1 MNPISWDVSCRSNK
15 HIKLNVSIGH
25 FATSHSHIDHYM
37 GFTEMRTD
45 CHQAMLCAQEL
56 AKFYTHSKPI
66 DTIICLEYTQV
77 IGSYVATILTEPGSR
92 GVNERHR
99 ISVITPESNSS
110 GQLVFSG
117 DVQYLVQNKSVLV
130 LISTVST
137 GRSLERALE
146 CIAYYGGH
154 LVGVAALF
162 SAVDSA
168 AGVPIQKLF
177 SPEDVPDYHSYQSS
191 ECPYCKKGRKLD
203 GLVNA
208 AGYTRI

>member
-15 HIKLNVSIGH
+15 KIKLNVTIGH

-37 GFTEMRTD
+37 GFTDMRTN
-45 CHQAMLCAQEL
+45 CHSAMLCAQEL

-92 GVNERHR
+92 GVNERHN

-130 LISTVST
+130 LISTIST

-162 SAVDSA
+162 SAVERIADTDIHA
-168 AGVPIQKLF
+168 LF

>member
-1 MNPISWDVSCRSNK
+1 MNANSWEVSCKSNRK
-15 HIKLNVSIGH
+15 IKLNVSIGH

-37 GFTEMRTD
+37 GFTDMRTN
-45 CHQAMLCAQEL
+45 CHMAKLCAQEIS
-56 AKFYTHSKPI
+56 KFYSHSKPV

-77 IGSYVATILTEPGSR
+77 IGSYVAEILTEPGSR
-92 GVNERHR
+92 GVNERHQ
-99 ISVITPESNSS
+99 IYVITPESNSS

-117 DVQYLVQNKSVLV
+117 DIQSLVANRSILV

-146 CIAYYGGH
+146 CINYYGGH

-162 SAVDSA
+162 SAVKEAS
-168 AGVPIQKLF
+168 GCEIHTLF
-177 SPEDVPDYHSYQSS
+177 SPDDVPDYHSYSS
-191 ECPYCKKGRKLD
+191 NECPYCKRGRKLD

>member
-1 MNPISWDVSCRSNK
+1 MNPNTWDVSCRSNK
-15 HIKLNVSIGH
+15 NIKLSITLGH

-37 GFTEMRTD
+37 GFTEMRTN
-45 CHQAMLCAQEL
+45 CHQAMLCAREL
-56 AKFYTHSKPI
+56 AKFYSHSKPV

-92 GVNERHR
+92 GVNERHN

-117 DVQYLVQNKSVLV
+117 DVQNLVQNKSVLV

-162 SAVDSA
+162 SAVGSIN
-168 AGVPIQKLF
+168 GEPIHALF
-177 SPEDVPDYHSYQSS
+177 SPDDVPDYGSYASS
-191 ECPYCKKGRKLD
+191 ECPYCRKGRKLD
-203 GLVNA
+203 GIVNA
-208 AGYTRI
+208 AGLTRI

>member
-1 MNPISWDVSCRSNK
+1 MNTNTWEVSCKSNK
-15 HIKLNVSIGH
+15 NIKLSVSIGH
-25 FATSHSHIDHYM
+25 FATSHAHIDHYM
-37 GFTEMRTD
+37 SFTDMRTN
-45 CHQAMLCAQEL
+45 CHMARFCAQEL

-77 IGSYVATILTEPGSR
+77 IGSYVASILTEPGSR
-92 GVNERHR
+92 GVNERHQ

-110 GQLVFSG
+110 GQLVFPG
-117 DVQYLVQNKSVLV
+117 DVQNLVSNKSILV

-162 SAVDSA
+162 SAVEKS
-168 AGVPIQKLF
+168 AGVEIHSLF
-177 SPEDVPDYHSYQSS
+177 SPDDVPDYHSYHSS
-191 ECPYCKKGRKLD
+191 ECPYCQKGRKLD

>member
-1 MNPISWDVSCRSNK
+1 MNSNTWEVSCKSNK
-15 HIKLNVSIGH
+15 NIKLSVSIGH

-37 GFTEMRTD
+37 GFTDMRTN
-45 CHQAMLCAQEL
+45 CHMAKLCAREL
-56 AKFYTHSKPI
+56 AKFYSHSKPV

-77 IGSYVATILTEPGSR
+77 IGSYVADILTEPGSR

-99 ISVITPESNSS
+99 IYVITPESNSS

-117 DVQYLVQNKSVLV
+117 DIQSLVANRSILV
-130 LISTVST
+130 LISTIST

-146 CIAYYGGH
+146 CINYYGGH

-162 SAVDSA
+162 SAVDEM
-168 AGVPIQKLF
+168 AGVEIHKLF
-177 SPEDVPDYHSYQSS
+177 SPDDVPDYHSYQSS
-191 ECPYCKKGRKLD
+191 ECPYCKRGRKLD

>member
-1 MNPISWDVSCRSNK
+1 MNPTTWDVSCKSNK
-15 HIKLNVSIGH
+15 NIKLNISIGH

-37 GFTEMRTD
+37 GLTEMRTN
-45 CHQAMLCAQEL
+45 CHAAMLCAREL
-56 AKFYTHSKPI
+56 AKFYTLTKPI

-77 IGSYVATILTEPGSR
+77 IGSYVATLLTEPGSR
-92 GVNERHR
+92 GVNERHQ
-99 ISVITPESNSS
+99 INVITPESNSS

-117 DVQYLVQNKSVLV
+117 DVQDLVQNRSVLV

-146 CIAYYGGH
+146 CITYYGGH

-162 SAVDSA
+162 SAVEKA
-168 AGVPIQKLF
+168 VGVEIHSLF
-177 SPEDVPDYHSYQSS
+177 SPADVPEYHSYQSS

-208 AGYTRI
+208 AGLTRI

>member
-1 MNPISWDVSCRSNK
+1 MNSNTWEVSCKSNK
-15 HIKLNVSIGH
+15 NIKLSVSIGH

-37 GFTEMRTD
+37 GFTDMRTN
-45 CHQAMLCAQEL
+45 CHMAKLCAREL
-56 AKFYTHSKPI
+56 AKFYSHSKPV

-77 IGSYVATILTEPGSR
+77 IGSYVADILMEPGSR

-99 ISVITPESNSS
+99 IYVITPESNSS

-117 DVQYLVQNKSVLV
+117 DVQNLVANKSVLV

-162 SAVDSA
+162 SAVDDM
-168 AGVPIQKLF
+168 AGVPIHKLF
-177 SPEDVPDYHSYQSS
+177 SPDDVPDYHSYQSS
-191 ECPYCKKGRKLD
+191 ECPYCKRGRKLD

-208 AGYTRI
+208 AGYTKI

>member
-1 MNPISWDVSCRSNK
+1 MNSNTWEVSCKSNK
-15 HIKLNVSIGH
+15 NIKLSVSIGH

-37 GFTEMRTD
+37 GFTDMRTN
-45 CHQAMLCAQEL
+45 CHMAKLCAREL
-56 AKFYTHSKPI
+56 AKFYSHSKPV

-77 IGSYVATILTEPGSR
+77 IGSYVADILTEPGSR

-99 ISVITPESNSS
+99 IFVITPESNSS

-117 DVQYLVQNKSVLV
+117 DVQNLVANKSVLV

-162 SAVDSA
+162 SAVDDM
-168 AGVPIQKLF
+168 AGVPIHKLF
-177 SPEDVPDYHSYQSS
+177 SPDDVPDYHSYQSS
-191 ECPYCKKGRKLD
+191 ECPYCKRGRKLD

-208 AGYTRI
+208 AGYTKI

>member
-1 MNPISWDVSCRSNK
+1 MNPNTWDVSSKSNK
-15 HIKLNVSIGH
+15 NIKLNISIGH

-37 GFTEMRTD
+37 GLTNMRTN
-45 CHQAMLCAQEL
+45 CHQAMLCAREL
-56 AKFYTHSKPI
+56 AKFYTHAKPV

-77 IGSYVATILTEPGSR
+77 IGSYVASILTEPGSR
-92 GVNERHR
+92 GVNDRHQ
-99 ISVITPESNSS
+99 IAVITPETNSS

-117 DVQYLVQNKSVLV
+117 DVQYLVQNKSILV

-162 SAVDSA
+162 SAVEES
-168 AGVPIQKLF
+168 AGVPIHALF
-177 SPEDVPDYHSYQSS
+177 SPEDVPDYHSYHSS
-191 ECPYCKKGRKLD
+191 ECPMCKKGRKLD

-208 AGYTRI
+208 AGLTRI

>member
-1 MNPISWDVSCRSNK
+1 MNSNTWEVSCKSNK
-15 HIKLNVSIGH
+15 NIKLSVSIGH

-37 GFTEMRTD
+37 GFTDMRTN
-45 CHQAMLCAQEL
+45 CHMAKLCAREL
-56 AKFYTHSKPI
+56 AKFYSHSKPV

-77 IGSYVATILTEPGSR
+77 IGSYVADILTEPGSR

-99 ISVITPESNSS
+99 IYVITPESNSS

-117 DVQYLVQNKSVLV
+117 DVQNLVANKSVLV

-162 SAVDSA
+162 SAVDDM
-168 AGVPIQKLF
+168 AGVPIHKLF
-177 SPEDVPDYHSYQSS
+177 SPDDVPDYHSYQSS
-191 ECPYCKKGRKLD
+191 ECPYCKRGRKLD

-208 AGYTRI
+208 AGYTKI